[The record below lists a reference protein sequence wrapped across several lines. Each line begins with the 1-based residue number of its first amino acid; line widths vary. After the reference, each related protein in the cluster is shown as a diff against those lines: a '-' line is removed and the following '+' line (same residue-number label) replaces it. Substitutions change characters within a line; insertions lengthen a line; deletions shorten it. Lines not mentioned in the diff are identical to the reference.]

1 MDAYR
6 DKEVVRCLCA
16 FSCTLPN
23 KDTITIR
30 CGAFYEMMKF
40 NIGSWMIALF
50 IGGLAYVVVLENL
63 GWQD

>member
-1 MDAYR
+1 
-6 DKEVVRCLCA
+6 
-16 FSCTLPN
+16 
-23 KDTITIR
+23 
-30 CGAFYEMMKF
+30 MMKF